1 MIVKIA
7 YSSKR
12 IEKRHLFDHILPQ
25 SSKAE
30 KLWSSKRSR
39 GGGVSTLRVRLTQAQ
54 SGEPKQRHW
63 YLTQELRFQV

>member
-7 YSSKR
+7 LSSKK
-12 IEKRHLFDHILPQ
+12 IGKRHLFDYILPQ

-30 KLWSSKRSR
+30 KLCSSRRS
-39 GGGVSTLRVRLTQAQ
+39 GGVSTLRVGLTQAQ